1 MTREIASS
9 WAQVFDSDLFAPME
23 RAERAEIVK
32 LLKDI
37 EDSAPDGLK
46 DRCRLQAQ
54 VTLKEAQVVTAN
66 ILQNIK
72 TAMTNEQKEISRCLT
87 PHVKRELL
95 DGYHSA
101 MAERGTG
108 SVARQ
113 KVGFSYVLFFQVTDD
128 TNLRRYS
135 IITSSIT
142 AQPFLKTV
150 QPACLIN

>member
-23 RAERAEIVK
+23 RAERAEIAK

-37 EDSAPDGLK
+37 EDSAPVGLK
-46 DRCRLQAQ
+46 DRCKLQSQ
-54 VTLKEAQVVTAN
+54 VALKEAQTVTVN

-87 PHVKRELL
+87 PHVKSELL
-95 DGYHSA
+95 EGYAAA
-101 MAERGTG
+101 MEERGTG

-113 KVGFSYVLFFQVTDD
+113 KV
-128 TNLRRYS
+128 RRLYFERRCATLT
-135 IITSSIT
+135 TS
-142 AQPFLKTV
+142 
-150 QPACLIN
+150 LIGALP